1 MKLIFLQDV
10 EEQGLRGSSLLRSS
24 PALFFTN
31 IVMIPSK
38 KNCESTKA
46 LFLKVHPM

>member
-10 EEQGLRGSSLLRSS
+10 EEQELRASSLLWSS
-24 PALFFTN
+24 HELFLTN

-38 KNCESTKA
+38 KNCELTKA
-46 LFLKVHPM
+46 IL